1 MKLEIHQL
9 FDHIDNVPQVPE
21 VVRTLLSQV
30 NDPNID
36 FIAIAENVEKE
47 QIISMK
53 ILRLANS
60 AFYGIPREVGSIHQA
75 LVILGM
81 NELKKLV
88 IVSGLV
94 STIPKI
100 PNFNLEDFWLDN
112 FRTATYAQWIAN
124 RAGLD
129 DSDMIF
135 TSGLI
140 NGLGNILIH
149 LADEDAAE
157 EIEILVE
164 DGSSR
169 PVAER
174 EYLGFTNQEACA
186 ELCKLWF
193 FSDEL
198 TDTVAKSGE
207 PLTFEQISPAACAV
221 FIARYISQSNYSEQS
236 RDETLTAFPREEW
249 LKIGLK
255 EEDIADNMVEI
266 LALETG
272 LDGLLD

>member
-9 FDHIDNVPQVPE
+9 FDQIDNVPQVPE
-21 VVRTLLSQV
+21 VIRTLLSQV

-47 QIISMK
+47 QVISMK

-94 STIPKI
+94 STIPQI
-100 PNFNLEDFWLDN
+100 PNFNIEDFWLDN

-124 RAGLD
+124 QAGID

-135 TSGLI
+135 TAGLI
-140 NGLGNILIH
+140 NSLGNILIH
-149 LADEDAAE
+149 LADEDASE

-164 DGSSR
+164 EGSPR
-169 PVAER
+169 PAAER

-207 PLTFEQISPAACAV
+207 PLTFEQTSLAACAI

-236 RDETLTAFPREEW
+236 RDEKLTNFPREEW

-255 EEDIADNMVEI
+255 EEDIAENMAVI